1 MDVESAQVDIGEFY
15 TEYRA
20 SFHLGS
26 VDCRAAEA
34 VELASESLLQR
45 RTKHDYQAEIEEDS

>member
-26 VDCRAAEA
+26 VGCRAAEA
-34 VELASESLLQR
+34 VELASE
-45 RTKHDYQAEIEEDS
+45 TNEA